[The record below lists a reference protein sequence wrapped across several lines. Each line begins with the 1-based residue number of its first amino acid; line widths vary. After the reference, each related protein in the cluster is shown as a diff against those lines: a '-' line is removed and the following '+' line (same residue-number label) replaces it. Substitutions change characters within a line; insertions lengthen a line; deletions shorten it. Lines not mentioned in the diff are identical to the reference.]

1 MIPGGVRRIDAISVH
16 SRESKEGEGA
26 IRRDQNSVLYWVIVP
41 RSPSME
47 GIPDFKWVSRF
58 CMYWKSSVHSK
69 NLLMLSED
77 MLRSLLHF
85 LSFFF
90 FFIFFPLNFALPFSG
105 FVPKCSS
112 WSVTLWFLTVFTFL
126 FVNSHTEAVKY
137 EWRLVS
143 ILKMSWT

>member
-1 MIPGGVRRIDAISVH
+1 MIPQGVRRVNAISVH
-16 SRESKEGEGA
+16 SGESREGEWA
-26 IRRDQNSVLYWVIVP
+26 IRREQNSVLSWVIVP
-41 RSPSME
+41 RSLSME

-58 CMYWKSSVHSK
+58 HMHWKSSVRSK
-69 NLLMLSED
+69 HLLMLSDD
-77 MLRSLLHF
+77 MLRSLL
-85 LSFFF
+85 LPSFF

-126 FVNSHTEAVKY
+126 FVNFHTEAVKY

-143 ILKMSWT
+143 ILKISWT